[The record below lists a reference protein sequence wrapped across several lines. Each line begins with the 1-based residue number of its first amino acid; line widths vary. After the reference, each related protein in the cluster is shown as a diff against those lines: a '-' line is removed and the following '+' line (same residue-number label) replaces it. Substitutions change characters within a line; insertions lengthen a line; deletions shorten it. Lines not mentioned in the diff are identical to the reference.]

1 MKNKKKVKSYKGKK
15 KKKVLQE
22 EQSGYAK
29 CVESSNKMNIKNFV
43 LDLARWN
50 SLVTLTRELS
60 VSG

>member
-1 MKNKKKVKSYKGKK
+1 MKNKKKVKSYKG